1 MEPDKKK
8 KRIAPGRLLVMCAA
22 LAVFLYSGNQ
32 LLTYFLDNY
41 RNDKQQQ
48 DLIEQAVVVLP
59 PQTEQ
64 TRPTQAPGA
73 EQEGTE
79 ASAPA
84 PTEPVETAPIYV
96 DFETLQSQNP
106 DIVGWI
112 YCPDTNINYP
122 IVQGESNQSYLYR
135 SHTGERNANGSI
147 FLDFRNLRDFSDF
160 NNIIYGHNM
169 GVGEMFGTLK
179 QFADQKFYEEHPV
192 MWLLTPD
199 KAFRL
204 ELIAGMVTPSDSET
218 YELFSYQE
226 DLHER
231 MEYALSHSSFDA
243 GEVDISLITQV
254 LTLSTCSYEYATA
267 RYVVIGSMVEI
278 GYPEPPAAE

>member
-64 TRPTQAPGA
+64 TWPTQEPGA

-79 ASAPA
+79 TTDPA

-204 ELIAGMVTPSDSET
+204 DLIAGMVTPSDSET

-243 GEVDISLITQV
+243 GEVDISQITQV

-267 RYVVIGSMVEI
+267 RYVVIGNMVEI